1 MQRPPMSKFFSTMMT
16 EAPFSRAAIA
26 ATRPPAPPPMT
37 TTSASRSQRIASA
50 ASAGCDDIAPTATA
64 PAAAPEVR
72 KSRRLSGGVASLA
85 LRGDLDT
92 AVSSQ
97 NRWLQVRI
105 VAPGGQFRA
114 GLRPAQV
121 LTAQGQRT
129 GALAGRHVDRVADR
143 GRDQRHGLLA
153 DPRNPAVRFDVV

>member
-1 MQRPPMSKFFSTMMT
+1 MSNFCSTMMT

-50 ASAGCDDIAPTATA
+50 ASAGCADTAPTTTA

-72 KSRRLSGGVASLA
+72 KSRRLNVCVLSNLA

-92 AVSSQ
+92 GVSSQ
-97 NRWLQVRI
+97 NRWLQVRR
-105 VAPGGQFRA
+105 ASPGGQCRPRS
-114 GLRPAQV
+114 GPAQV
-121 LTAQGQRT
+121 LMAQGQRAD
-129 GALAGRHVDRVADR
+129 ALASRHMDRVADR
-143 GRDQRHGLLA
+143 GGDQRHGLLA
-153 DPRNPAVRFDVV
+153 DPGNPAVRLDVMDRD